1 LDIEHVSHVIN
12 YDIPLDPE
20 VYVHRIGRTGRAGRA
35 GNAITLVTPR
45 ERRLLRII
53 ERATGA
59 PIQRT
64 RVPTIA
70 DVIARRRETFK
81 ETLRET
87 ITQGGLEQYQIMA
100 EDLGEE
106 FSPTDI
112 AAAAF
117 KMLLGE
123 PLVETEDQLA
133 EQEPELDEERY
144 VQPRQRR
151 NGHDFGPERGMTR
164 LFIDVGREDGIRPA
178 DIVGAIAN
186 EAGIDARAVGSIEIA
201 DRFSIVEVPD
211 DSADDIIGALRSTTI
226 RGRRVMV
233 RRDREDW

>member
-1 LDIEHVSHVIN
+1 M
-12 YDIPLDPE
+12 
-20 VYVHRIGRTGRAGRA
+20 
-35 GNAITLVTPR
+35 TPR

-81 ETLRET
+81 ETLRDT

-106 FSPTDI
+106 FSPTDL

-117 KMLLGE
+117 KML
-123 PLVETEDQLA
+123 
-133 EQEPELDEERY
+133 
-144 VQPRQRR
+144 
-151 NGHDFGPERGMTR
+151 
-164 LFIDVGREDGIRPA
+164 
-178 DIVGAIAN
+178 
-186 EAGIDARAVGSIEIA
+186 
-201 DRFSIVEVPD
+201 
-211 DSADDIIGALRSTTI
+211 
-226 RGRRVMV
+226 
-233 RRDREDW
+233 RDPWFH